1 MNKNIFIFL
10 LILQIFSFS
19 FSKDGNAYLE
29 IKRSQ
34 SHSEQTGTLTPLVVK
49 LSSDDQKEKTNG
61 VDLICVVDVSGSMR
75 NYNRMNLAKESLK
88 YLVNVMNK
96 DDRLAIVPFNDKV
109 STKPNFIE
117 MEDGNKEKVIKTIDS
132 LVARGGTNIY
142 AGLKSAL
149 DLINDSYTS
158 GEKVA
163 SIILL
168 SDGEDNYKN
177 ADLNF
182 KNYIKSQTKQ
192 DFAFTLHTLG
202 YGDKHDANLMRKLSL
217 IRDGGYF
224 FIRYLS
230 TVNSA
235 ILEIYGSLST
245 NLKVNVELEFTSNYT
260 IEKVMGMDD
269 MYESKLISNTQST
282 FTTKLIQFVYGKSFN
297 YVVLVNIPQ
306 DTKPGVEVLKARVP
320 LFDKEVGYLWDN
332 TLDPYAYEEYIRV
345 ISATYFQDAYNAG
358 KTKGKTIMNKANAWI
373 ANYDGIRDWKNEYA
387 DVVNDLNNFDTY
399 GRANLLSKVRELKSS
414 KLGIHY
420 NDENSYQR
428 KIMDDYFDIDTSN
441 WTPLDIK
448 EETPLSKPENFNYI
462 YFYMLDGIGEI
473 NGIHFSGNCSSF
485 VLYSN
490 KFLLLLLGLK
500 YLFHIFLMISQHLL
514 YAL

>member
-49 LSSDDQKEKTNG
+49 LSSDDQKEKING

-109 STKPNFIE
+109 STVHSFIE
-117 MEDGNKEKVIKTIDS
+117 MEDGNKEKVNKIIDS

-192 DFAFTLHTLG
+192 DFAFTLH
-202 YGDKHDANLMRKLSL
+202 KCR
-217 IRDGGYF
+217 IRNYF
-224 FIRYLS
+224 
-230 TVNSA
+230 
-235 ILEIYGSLST
+235 
-245 NLKVNVELEFTSNYT
+245 
-260 IEKVMGMDD
+260 
-269 MYESKLISNTQST
+269 
-282 FTTKLIQFVYGKSFN
+282 
-297 YVVLVNIPQ
+297 
-306 DTKPGVEVLKARVP
+306 
-320 LFDKEVGYLWDN
+320 
-332 TLDPYAYEEYIRV
+332 
-345 ISATYFQDAYNAG
+345 
-358 KTKGKTIMNKANAWI
+358 
-373 ANYDGIRDWKNEYA
+373 
-387 DVVNDLNNFDTY
+387 
-399 GRANLLSKVRELKSS
+399 
-414 KLGIHY
+414 
-420 NDENSYQR
+420 
-428 KIMDDYFDIDTSN
+428 
-441 WTPLDIK
+441 
-448 EETPLSKPENFNYI
+448 
-462 YFYMLDGIGEI
+462 
-473 NGIHFSGNCSSF
+473 
-485 VLYSN
+485 
-490 KFLLLLLGLK
+490 
-500 YLFHIFLMISQHLL
+500 
-514 YAL
+514 

>member
-109 STKPNFIE
+109 STVPSFIE

-158 GEKVA
+158 GKKVA

-192 DFAFTLHTLG
+192 DFAFTLHTIG

-245 NLKVNVELEFTSNYT
+245 NFKVNVELEITSNYK
-260 IEKVMGMDD
+260 IEKVSTKND
-269 MYESKLISNTQST
+269 ETNEEKELQSISNEENINKKDDVSVNKTINSSN
-282 FTTKLIQFVYGKSFN
+282 IVYSSFFNSFN
-297 YVVLVNIPQ
+297 
-306 DTKPGVEVLKARVP
+306 
-320 LFDKEVGYLWDN
+320 
-332 TLDPYAYEEYIRV
+332 
-345 ISATYFQDAYNAG
+345 IS
-358 KTKGKTIMNKANAWI
+358 ILLI
-373 ANYDGIRDWKNEYA
+373 YD
-387 DVVNDLNNFDTY
+387 L
-399 GRANLLSKVRELKSS
+399 
-414 KLGIHY
+414 
-420 NDENSYQR
+420 
-428 KIMDDYFDIDTSN
+428 
-441 WTPLDIK
+441 
-448 EETPLSKPENFNYI
+448 
-462 YFYMLDGIGEI
+462 
-473 NGIHFSGNCSSF
+473 
-485 VLYSN
+485 
-490 KFLLLLLGLK
+490 
-500 YLFHIFLMISQHLL
+500 
-514 YAL
+514 